1 MTEKKSKLSPFY
13 LLPLT
18 ILVVVATFQLALS
31 NFNSLSPWKGGGFGM
46 FSSLKNPGMRR
57 VHVRLNF
64 ADGQEKLVSSKQ
76 FSKMAVYDQ
85 LRSFPKEAKLLEFIE
100 EIKLLKWKH
109 RHGDSDD
116 YLRIDSLGQSA
127 VEIEVEINELIYE
140 KGKVRAEKILSHKWR
155 AK

>member
-1 MTEKKSKLSPFY
+1 MTAKKSKLSPLYY
-13 LLPLT
+13 LPVL
-18 ILVVVATFQLALS
+18 ILVIVAVFQLAMS
-31 NFNSLSPWKGGGFGM
+31 NFSDLSPWKGGGFGM

-85 LRSFPKEAKLLEFIE
+85 LRSFPKETKLLEFLE

-109 RHGDSDD
+109 RHGDSDE
-116 YLRIDSLGQSA
+116 YLRINSLGQSA

-140 KGKVRAEKILSHKWR
+140 KGRVRAEKILSHKWR